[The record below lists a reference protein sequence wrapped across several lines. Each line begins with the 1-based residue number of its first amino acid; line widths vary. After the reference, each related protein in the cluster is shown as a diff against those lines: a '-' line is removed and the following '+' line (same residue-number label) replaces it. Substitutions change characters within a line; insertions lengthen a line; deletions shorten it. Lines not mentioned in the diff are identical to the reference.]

1 MKEIRQDQQDNQ
13 DCFVCFRFPDETG
26 NTQSA
31 SPLARDDR
39 SYLKYTIVGLRPR
52 KSYGSRCESSTY
64 FSRQAIGSCLLLPPT
79 AEDNKKIHSIL

>member
-13 DCFVCFRFPDETG
+13 DCFVSFRFPDETG

-39 SYLKYTIVGLRPR
+39 SHLKYTIVDLRPR
-52 KSYGSRCESSTY
+52 ISYGSRCESSTHL
-64 FSRQAIGSCLLLPPT
+64 SPQAIGSWLLLPAT
-79 AEDNKKIHSIL
+79 AEDNKKINSIL